1 MILVSLGTQDK
12 SFPRLLEAIE
22 KQIKAGV
29 IRDEVIVQAGCTQ
42 FESESM
48 KIFDL
53 IPMDKFDQLLS
64 ECDLLIC
71 HGGVGTIMAA
81 LRQGKKIIAAARL
94 AQYHEHHNDHQT
106 QIVSTFEKEG
116 YLLALHDFDRLDL
129 VLQQAEH
136 FVPKK
141 VESNT
146 VNMISLLDRWI
157 RENA

>member
-12 SFPRLLEAIE
+12 CFPRLLEAIE
-22 KQIKAGV
+22 KQLEAGV
-29 IRDEVIVQAGCTQ
+29 IQDEVIVQAGCTQ
-42 FESESM
+42 FESRYM

-81 LRQGKKIIAAARL
+81 LRQGKKIIAAPRL

-106 QIVSTFEKEG
+106 EIVTTFEKEG
-116 YLLALHDFDRLDL
+116 YILALHDFDRLDL
-129 VLQQAEH
+129 VLKEAES
-136 FVPKK
+136 FVPQK

-146 VNMISLLDRWI
+146 VNMISLLDQWI
-157 RENA
+157 EKNG